1 MDMQNRLEEARKNM
15 HRLEDVLKYYV
26 LSGGTDLNEFA
37 RLSDMVRA
45 ARNEFLSQFD
55 TASAGI
61 LSMIE
66 SSLSTTRVSEY
77 STVPASLRPV

>member
-1 MDMQNRLEEARKNM
+1 MDMQNRLEQARKNM
-15 HRLEDVLKYYV
+15 HRAEDLLKYYV
-26 LSGGTDLNEFA
+26 LSGGVDLGEFA
-37 RLSDMVRA
+37 RLSDTVRA

-66 SSLSTTRVSEY
+66 SSLSTTRVP
-77 STVPASLRPV
+77 STATASLRPI